1 MKSLVCVLSICLPL
15 CLVAPLHAQETV
27 PPPETAPQGGMSE
40 GLDLLGQ
47 GAQLLFRGLM
57 SEMEPALK
65 DMGKSLSELEPL
77 LRDLAGKIDSVAEY
91 HMPEVM
97 PNGDIIIR
105 RKEPLPPPPVPEPP
119 TPDPEA
125 EIEI

>member
-1 MKSLVCVLSICLPL
+1 
-15 CLVAPLHAQETV
+15 
-27 PPPETAPQGGMSE
+27 MSE

-77 LRDLAGKIDSVAEY
+77 LRDLAGKIGSVAEY